1 MPENLF
7 ITQYFNMYLVARKN
21 KPSNEKGIF
30 MINATKEFEA
40 SKRQN
45 I

>member
-1 MPENLF
+1 
-7 ITQYFNMYLVARKN
+7 MYLVARKN